1 MEETRNEKRLAVL
14 IDADNASKA
23 DLQLILEEVTRFGTP
38 TIKRAY
44 GDWSSSVLSGWK
56 DVLLNLGAVA
66 VQQYAYTKG
75 KNATDAAM
83 IIDAMDFLH
92 SGRVDGFV
100 LISSD
105 SDFTPLALRIR
116 EAGLLVV
123 GVGEEK
129 TPAPFVTACDVFR
142 RVEVLRQ
149 VESAKNTDKKPASTG
164 PSKKTISFIAQT
176 ISEYAED
183 DGWCHL
189 SGLGSGLVKKRPD
202 FDCRKYG
209 YSQLS
214 KLLRAIPRFEVKV
227 EENTL
232 VVRDR
237 QSQS

>member
-44 GDWSSSVLSGWK
+44 GDWSSSALSGWK
-56 DVLLNLGAVA
+56 EVLLNLGAVA

-129 TPAPFVTACDVFR
+129 
-142 RVEVLRQ
+142 
-149 VESAKNTDKKPASTG
+149 
-164 PSKKTISFIAQT
+164 
-176 ISEYAED
+176 
-183 DGWCHL
+183 
-189 SGLGSGLVKKRPD
+189 RP
-202 FDCRKYG
+202 R
-209 YSQLS
+209 LL
-214 KLLRAIPRFEVKV
+214 LLRATFFAAWRYCAKSSRRRIPIRNRLRPVLRRKRFR
-227 EENTL
+227 L
-232 VVRDR
+232 
-237 QSQS
+237 

>member
-1 MEETRNEKRLAVL
+1 MEESRNEKRLAVL
-14 IDADNASKA
+14 IDADNASKT
-23 DLQLILEEVTRFGTP
+23 DMKLIMEEVTRFGTP

-44 GDWSSSVLSGWK
+44 GDWSSSSLSGWK
-56 DVLLNLGAVA
+56 DILLNLGAVA

-100 LISSD
+100 LVSSD

-142 RVEVLRQ
+142 QVEVLRQ
-149 VESAKNTDKKPASTG
+149 VESSKNENKAVTTG

-176 ISEYAED
+176 ISEYAGD

-189 SGLGSGLVKKRPD
+189 GGLGSGLVKKRPD

-214 KLLRAIPRFEVKV
+214 KLLRAISRFEVKV
-227 EENTL
+227 EENTPL
-232 VVRDR
+232 VRDR
-237 QSQS
+237 QLG